1 MTATPR
7 TTVNIDG
14 YGTPE
19 IAWSAVADVL
29 DGSQTQAP
37 GTGGPN
43 RHTSWLTTIDPDGRP
58 HVRPVGTVTV
68 AGVRYFNSGPGTR
81 KSRNLARDPRATL
94 SIATEP
100 FDLVVEGRA
109 ELVADTAVVAE
120 AVSAFQAGGWPCEQ
134 DGEAIT
140 APFSA
145 QTAGPPP
152 WYLYRIVPETIYAL
166 GTAEPYGATKFDM

>member
-7 TTVNIDG
+7 TAHNIDG
-14 YGTPE
+14 YGSQE
-19 IAWSAVADVL
+19 IDWAAVVDVL

-68 AGVRYFNSGPGTR
+68 AGTRYFNSGLRTR
-81 KSRNLARDPRATL
+81 KSRNLARDPRASL

-109 ELVADTAVVAE
+109 ERVADPSVVAE
-120 AVSAFQAGGWPCEQ
+120 AVSAFRAGGWPCEQ
-134 DGEAIT
+134 DGDAIT

-152 WYLYRIVPETIYAL
+152 WYLYRIVPETVYVI
-166 GTAEPYGATKFDM
+166 GTAEPYGAMKFEL

>member
-7 TTVNIDG
+7 TARNIDG
-14 YGTPE
+14 YGSPE
-19 IAWSAVADVL
+19 IDWARVAEML
-29 DGSQTQAP
+29 DGAQTQAP

-43 RHTSWLTTIDPDGRP
+43 RHTAWLTTIDPDGRP

-68 AGVRYFNSGPGTR
+68 DGARYFNSGLGTR

-109 ELVADTAVVAE
+109 ERVADPAVVAA
-120 AVSAFQAGGWPCEQ
+120 AVSVFRAGGWPCEQ

-152 WYLYRIVPETIYAL
+152 WYLYRIVPETVYAI
-166 GTAEPYGATKFDM
+166 GTAEPYGAMKFEL